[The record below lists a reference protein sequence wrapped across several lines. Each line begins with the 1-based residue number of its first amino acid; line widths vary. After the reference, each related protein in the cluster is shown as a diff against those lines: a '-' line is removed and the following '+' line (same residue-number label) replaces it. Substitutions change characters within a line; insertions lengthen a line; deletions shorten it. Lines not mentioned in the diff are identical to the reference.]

1 MIKVNSP
8 KQCDILIVGGGTA
21 GLMAAVAA
29 AERGARV
36 IVAEKAD
43 TRRSG
48 GGATGNDHFACYIP
62 GYHESVDSYM
72 HELEQ
77 GMCKGADPRVQRVF
91 AERSFE
97 IVKDWE
103 NGASICAHLV
113 MSMYLKDTLCRAIP
127 AAS

>member
-48 GGATGNDHFACYIP
+48 GGATGMTISRVIFRDTTRVWI
-62 GYHESVDSYM
+62 YM

-77 GMCKGADPRVQRVF
+77 GMCKGADPRVQ
-91 AERSFE
+91 AG
-97 IVKDWE
+97 I
-103 NGASICAHLV
+103 
-113 MSMYLKDTLCRAIP
+113 CRALL
-127 AAS
+127 